1 MEQFDDI
8 DNELFTPPADKNVP
22 IWRYMD
28 FTRFVS
34 LLNSG
39 SLYLTRCDQF
49 DDHFEGSVVPASTLP
64 RLENRPDELLDKAAL
79 TPNQLQGILA
89 GLWRKYQRQYVFI
102 NCWHINSQESAAF
115 WRLYG
120 KKDQTIAIQTT
131 YAKLREALPDRFY
144 VGEVNYVDHQTYMNN
159 EKEGFFSVMC
169 KRKSFAYERE
179 LRVCYVDSYEFQQ
192 DSKDPKEFFLEA
204 NPRLFETV
212 PVDLQTL
219 IDSVRIAP
227 DAPAWFVE
235 LTKDTLIRFGY
246 DLPVCQS
253 RFNEYPFY

>member
-1 MEQFDDI
+1 MDRFDDI
-8 DNELFTPPADKNVP
+8 DDTIFTPPADKNVL

-49 DDHFEGSVVPASTLP
+49 DDHFEGSAEQPDTP
-64 RLENRPDELLDKAAL
+64 RRLENIRRELMDKAAM
-79 TPNQLQGILA
+79 TPDQLSAVLA

-102 NCWHINSQESAAF
+102 NCWHMNNQESAAF
-115 WRLYG
+115 WRQYG
-120 KKDQTIAIQTT
+120 KVNYTIAIQTT
-131 YAKLREALPDRFY
+131 YTKLKEALPDRFY
-144 VGEVNYVDHQTYMNN
+144 VGEVNYVDHQTYMND
-159 EKEGFFSVMC
+159 EKEGFFSIMC
-169 KRKSFAYERE
+169 KRKSFAHERE

-192 DSKDPKEFFLEA
+192 DSKDPKVLFLEP

-235 LTKDTLIRFGY
+235 LTKDTILRFGY
-246 DLPVCQS
+246 NLPVCQS
-253 RFNEYPFY
+253 RFNEYPFF